1 MSKKKDEKNEA
12 VYALEVLD
20 SSEPGAVVYCRE
32 REGKFGVTTTARF
45 DARKERIEV
54 DPETGKERV
63 VVDYYLWDLRF
74 GRQIVNPTNVWKNAE
89 QYAQLRNSGKV
100 KIAGDI
106 IAQEKHK
113 AKIQKA
119 VAEAA

>member
-12 VYALEVLD
+12 VYSLEVLD
-20 SSEPGAVVYCRE
+20 SCEPGDVVYCRE

-45 DARKERIEV
+45 DARKERVEV
-54 DPETGKERV
+54 NPETGKERI
-63 VVDYYLWDLRF
+63 VVDYYLWDLRH
-74 GRQIVNPTNVWKNAE
+74 GRQIVNPTNAWQTAE
-89 QYAQLRNSGKV
+89 YYAKLRNDGKV
-100 KIAGDI
+100 KIAGDV

-119 VAEAA
+119 VETAA